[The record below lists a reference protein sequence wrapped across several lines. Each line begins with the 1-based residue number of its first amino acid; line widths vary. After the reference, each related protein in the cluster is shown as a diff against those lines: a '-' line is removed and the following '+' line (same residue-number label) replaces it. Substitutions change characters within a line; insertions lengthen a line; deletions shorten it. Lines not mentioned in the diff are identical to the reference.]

1 VGLIDAAGSMVN
13 RYQYDAFGNTVEDK
27 EQIHN
32 RFRYAGEQYDSV
44 TGQYYLKARFYNPVV
59 GRFTQEDTFRGDGL
73 NLYSYVKNNPV
84 NYIDPTGHWGD
95 KVHNGVTT
103 RVATDLLKNDDYGA
117 IVGKADAG
125 VDSGPSTSPF
135 LKATQDWHF
144 DQTKGTGIDTRQQHF
159 DEYYKK
165 SVDTWNNAEKDY
177 ANNVANIENSS
188 SYKMKKIFM
197 SEDKAKNSCL
207 QSLMEEREKQRKK
220 ALGQLGKALHPYQD
234 IDAHMDW
241 DTGPLGVNAHHANSG
256 YDKIKIFDDPQYD
269 LVKNPETGG
278 YDPVDS
284 GEEYGSQRFKRTEQ
298 KTKDAITQFMR
309 DVNYCAGKS
318 QTF

>member
-1 VGLIDAAGSMVN
+1 MGLIDAAGSMVN

-125 VDSGPSTSPF
+125 VDSDPSTSPF

>member
-1 VGLIDAAGSMVN
+1 MVDGTGAVVN
-13 RYQYDAFGNTVEDK
+13 RYQYDAFGNTVEAK

-44 TGQYYLKARFYNPVV
+44 TGQYYLRARFYNPVV
-59 GRFTQEDTFRGDGL
+59 GRFTQEDTYRGDGL
-73 NLYSYVKNNPV
+73 NLYSYVMNNPI
-84 NYIDPTGHWGD
+84 NYVDPTGHWGD
-95 KVHNGVTT
+95 AVHRGVTESI
-103 RVATDLLKNDDYGA
+103 ASNLLENPDYGE
-117 IVGKADAG
+117 IVGKANTG
-125 VDSGPSTSPF
+125 VDSSPMTSPYA
-135 LKATQDWHF
+135 KATQHWHF
-144 DQTKGTGIDTRQQHF
+144 DHNKGTGVDTRQLHF
-159 DEYYKK
+159 EEYYKK

-197 SEDKAKNSCL
+197 GEEKAKNSCL

-220 ALGQLGKALHPYQD
+220 SLEQLGKGLHPYQD

-256 YDKIKIFDDPQYD
+256 YDRIKIFDDPRYD
-269 LVKNPETGG
+269 LVKNPAGG
-278 YDPVDS
+278 YDPIDS
-284 GEEYGSQRFKRTEQ
+284 GDDHGSARFKKTKQ
-298 KTKDAITQFMR
+298 KTEDAIKQFMK
-309 DVNYCAGKS
+309 DVNYCASKS